1 MLAAQHCKFFHAGGF
16 AARFLEWRRPNETSR
31 SIVVAVVL
39 VLVLVLAL
47 ALVPLVPLVPL
58 VVAVIVVPTVIAVAP
73 MLTHPGFLH
82 KVHGLT
88 AGGIGT
94 AMT

>member
-1 MLAAQHCKFFHAGGF
+1 MLAAQHCKFFHTGGF

-39 VLVLVLAL
+39 VLVLA
-47 ALVPLVPLVPL
+47 LVPLVPL

>member
-1 MLAAQHCKFFHAGGF
+1 MLAAQHCKFFHTGGF

-39 VLVLVLAL
+39 VLVL

-73 MLTHPGFLH
+73 MLTHPEFLH

>member
-1 MLAAQHCKFFHAGGF
+1 MLAAQHCKFFHTGGF

-39 VLVLVLAL
+39 VLVLA
-47 ALVPLVPLVPL
+47 LVPLVPL
-58 VVAVIVVPTVIAVAP
+58 VVAVIVVPTVNAVAP

-88 AGGIGT
+88 AVGIGT
-94 AMT
+94 AMA